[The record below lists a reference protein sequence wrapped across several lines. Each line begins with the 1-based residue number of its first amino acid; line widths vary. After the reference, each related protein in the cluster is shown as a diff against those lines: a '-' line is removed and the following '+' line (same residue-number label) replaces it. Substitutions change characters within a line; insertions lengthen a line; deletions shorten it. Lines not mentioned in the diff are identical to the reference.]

1 MASGVA
7 PDDPN
12 ELFYNQEKVTTLEG
26 LIKGVSPEW
35 GYDLTDRE
43 TLVLILP
50 ASQPVLTIS
59 KVAFVSLLEFCE
71 DELLVKR
78 VIISIDKGKLT
89 KEVLVAYVF
98 FIRQY
103 DNTLL
108 SWAIC
113 YKYIGFTPLHP
124 EHCPS
129 SIDPEKNFS
138 MIYNIK

>member
-1 MASGVA
+1 M
-7 PDDPN
+7 
-12 ELFYNQEKVTTLEG
+12 
-26 LIKGVSPEW
+26 
-35 GYDLTDRE
+35 TDRE

-103 DNTLL
+103 D
-108 SWAIC
+108 
-113 YKYIGFTPLHP
+113 K
-124 EHCPS
+124 
-129 SIDPEKNFS
+129 
-138 MIYNIK
+138 